1 MLANGT
7 IRAVIA
13 AKDVGRARRWYADK
27 LGLNPLREEAHGL
40 LYQIG
45 GTQFFLYQTGT
56 AGTAQNTVAEFAI
69 ADFEGTM
76 ADLRQRGVI
85 FEEYDYPDFK
95 TVNGVIALD
104 GVRAAWFKDS
114 EGNILA
120 LSEVRR

>member
-1 MLANGT
+1 MLAHAT

-13 AKDVGRARRWYADK
+13 AKDVQRAQRWYADK
-27 LGLNPLREEAHGL
+27 LGLNPIGEQAQGL
-40 LYQIG
+40 LYEIN
-45 GTQFFLYQTGT
+45 GTQFFLYQTST
-56 AGTAQNTVAEFAI
+56 AGSAQNTIAEFET
-69 ADFEGTM
+69 ADFDGTM
-76 ADLRQRGVI
+76 ADLRQRGVV

-120 LSEVRR
+120 LSELVS